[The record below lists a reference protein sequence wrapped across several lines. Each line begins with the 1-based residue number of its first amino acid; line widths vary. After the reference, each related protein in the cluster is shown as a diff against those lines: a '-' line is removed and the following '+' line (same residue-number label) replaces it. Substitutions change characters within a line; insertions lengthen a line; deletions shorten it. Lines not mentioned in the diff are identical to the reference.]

1 VDEETGGINEEG
13 YGMIIYLIQG
23 LKIDTDKPHGGF
35 DVEEVR
41 KAFRNY
47 TQGTAP
53 EFTWEDK
60 LSFIDRAVEKLRT
73 GDKDGE
79 EAIIELMTDCFKC
92 QLEEGLEIPE
102 RDDFYTLEFLSE
114 CFEAGVDAARLN
126 SDRIGLT
133 RKIDGKA
140 SDAAKRYIYE
150 LVHAVINY
158 DESQEDRE

>member
-1 VDEETGGINEEG
+1 
-13 YGMIIYLIQG
+13 MIIDLIKG

-41 KAFRNY
+41 KAFRDY
-47 TQGTAP
+47 THGTAP

-60 LSFIDRAVEKLRT
+60 LSFIDRAVNKLRT
-73 GDKDGE
+73 GGKDGD
-79 EAIIELMTDCFKC
+79 EAVIELMTDYFKS
-92 QLEEGLEIPE
+92 QLEEGQEIPDS
-102 RDDFYTLEFLSE
+102 DDFYTLDFLSE
-114 CFEAGVDAARLN
+114 CFEAGVDAVRLN

-133 RKIDGKA
+133 QKNHGKA

-158 DESQEDRE
+158 EESQEDRE